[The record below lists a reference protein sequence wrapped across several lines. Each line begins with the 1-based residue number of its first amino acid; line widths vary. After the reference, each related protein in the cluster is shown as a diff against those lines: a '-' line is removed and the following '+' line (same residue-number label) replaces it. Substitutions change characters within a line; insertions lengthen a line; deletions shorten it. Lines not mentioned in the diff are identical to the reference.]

1 MNLQV
6 WKTFMRLIAWLCSVF
21 WTSLAVPFA
30 WIQIMAFGLLASAIR
45 SIEGATTGNLKMF
58 Q

>member
-1 MNLQV
+1 V